1 MVRVFL
7 PFLFVFTVAM
17 HLRGQIA
24 PEDTVAMYYNLGEV
38 KVCGEKDS
46 SSTEFDFYKNSRLA
60 TTEDILS
67 RMPGVNLIRRGAFG
81 LEPTLRNY
89 NAGQTNITIDGMR
102 IYGACTDKMDPVSIY
117 IEPINLHAV
126 EVSHGAAG
134 ALAGSTVGGQIN
146 LNLKSPETA
155 CSRKP
160 GIQLAHSFNS
170 VNLGKSSSLRFQQS
184 LKRLDSRLSITHRR
198 ADDYRS
204 GAGEV
209 VPYSGFEKLNLNAS
223 VVYHLDTLQ
232 ILRLDYLGDW
242 GKNIGFPALPMDVG
256 RAEAQIVALTH
267 TLQSNQNPSFFN
279 ELKVYFNTIYH
290 QMDDTHRP
298 EAPMHM
304 DMPGRSETIGFYNEV
319 NFRKDFRI
327 RIDFHRAYTFAEM
340 TMYPLDEPQMYL
352 QTLPENYLDDYGLAI
367 SKLLTWEEG
376 QELKIQGRIDYF
388 SQFSNSDFGAR
399 QWEVFGQDISE
410 ERRDL
415 LKNLTFSYTKV
426 WESAARTKFTLS
438 YGERVPTNN
447 ERYGFYLYNRQ
458 DQFDYVGNIRLN
470 PERSIQAELMF
481 YFEEGR
487 FSFTTNVF
495 YHRINDL
502 IYAQVLEGFGQMT
515 IGALGLKTYKNIPF
529 ANSFGSELSFSAVLS
544 DKLSHI
550 AALRYVYSETNFS
563 EPMPLVPP
571 LKLQQALRFRHNLW
585 VIQAEHDFAASQ
597 RRINVD
603 YGDRRTPGFNLF
615 SVRASRNFPYKS
627 MVFQGGFA
635 VENIFDTSYRE
646 HLDIGSILRYGR
658 NFQLNV
664 GVML

>member
-1 MVRVFL
+1 
-7 PFLFVFTVAM
+7 
-17 HLRGQIA
+17 
-24 PEDTVAMYYNLGEV
+24 
-38 KVCGEKDS
+38 
-46 SSTEFDFYKNSRLA
+46 
-60 TTEDILS
+60 
-67 RMPGVNLIRRGAFG
+67 
-81 LEPTLRNY
+81 
-89 NAGQTNITIDGMR
+89 
-102 IYGACTDKMDPVSIY
+102 
-117 IEPINLHAV
+117 
-126 EVSHGAAG
+126 
-134 ALAGSTVGGQIN
+134 
-146 LNLKSPETA
+146 
-155 CSRKP
+155 
-160 GIQLAHSFNS
+160 
-170 VNLGKSSSLRFQQS
+170 
-184 LKRLDSRLSITHRR
+184 
-198 ADDYRS
+198 
-204 GAGEV
+204 
-209 VPYSGFEKLNLNAS
+209 
-223 VVYHLDTLQ
+223 
-232 ILRLDYLGDW
+232 
-242 GKNIGFPALPMDVG
+242 
-256 RAEAQIVALTH
+256 
-267 TLQSNQNPSFFN
+267 
-279 ELKVYFNTIYH
+279 
-290 QMDDTHRP
+290 
-298 EAPMHM
+298 
-304 DMPGRSETIGFYNEV
+304 
-319 NFRKDFRI
+319 
-327 RIDFHRAYTFAEM
+327 M